1 MTDDADKTVFG
12 QWTRGPSCPVVRQE
26 EILRSV
32 MMFVV
37 RIGDRNEDVYVEE
50 KHGDHPTQMPS
61 RSMIS

>member
-1 MTDDADKTVFG
+1 
-12 QWTRGPSCPVVRQE
+12 
-26 EILRSV
+26 